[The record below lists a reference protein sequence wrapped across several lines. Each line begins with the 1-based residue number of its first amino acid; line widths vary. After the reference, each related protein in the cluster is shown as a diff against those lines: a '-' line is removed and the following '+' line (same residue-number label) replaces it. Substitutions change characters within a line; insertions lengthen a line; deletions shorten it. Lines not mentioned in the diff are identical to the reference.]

1 MRKAAGIILI
11 ILGIVEVAG
20 MIISVRGL
28 LAGVMSI
35 PVSAIWLAVSFPIV
49 YAALLVTGGVLCVR
63 KKYWEL
69 CLTSALLAL
78 VVGIVPVVA
87 QLLRGSL
94 DVLVAWENWIVVVGA
109 VISTI
114 LISLMRKEWKEIS
127 DSADGKVSYGG

>member
-11 ILGIVEVAG
+11 ILGIVEVG
-20 MIISVRGL
+20 GGIISVRGL
-28 LAGVMSI
+28 LAGPMSM

-114 LISLMRKEWKEIS
+114 LISLGKKDWQEVS
-127 DSADGKVSYGG
+127 D

>member
-11 ILGIVEVAG
+11 ILGIVEVG
-20 MIISVRGL
+20 GGIISVRGL
-28 LAGVMSI
+28 LAGTMSI

-114 LISLMRKEWKEIS
+114 FISLMRKEWKEIS
-127 DSADGKVSYGG
+127 DSVDGKVSYGG

>member
-11 ILGIVEVAG
+11 ILGIVEVG
-20 MIISVRGL
+20 GGIISVRGL
-28 LAGVMSI
+28 LAGPMSM

-69 CLTSALLAL
+69 CLTSAVLAL

-87 QLLRGSL
+87 QLSRGSL

-109 VISTI
+109 IIATI
-114 LISLMRKEWKEIS
+114 FISLMRKEWKDFS
-127 DSADGKVSYGG
+127 DSVDGKVSYGG

>member
-11 ILGIVEVAG
+11 ILGIVEVLG
-20 MIISVRGL
+20 MITSVRSL
-28 LAGVMSI
+28 LAGPMSM
-35 PVSAIWLAVSFPIV
+35 PVSTILLAVSFPIV

-114 LISLMRKEWKEIS
+114 FISLMRKEWKEIS
-127 DSADGKVSYGG
+127 D

>member
-11 ILGIVEVAG
+11 ILGIVEVGGA
-20 MIISVRGL
+20 IISVRGL
-28 LAGVMSI
+28 LAGTMSI

-114 LISLMRKEWKEIS
+114 FISLMRKEWKEIS
-127 DSADGKVSYGG
+127 DSVDGKVSYGG

>member
-11 ILGIVEVAG
+11 ILGIVEVG
-20 MIISVRGL
+20 GGIISVRGL
-28 LAGVMSI
+28 LAGPMSI

-114 LISLMRKEWKEIS
+114 LISLGKKDWQAIS
-127 DSADGKVSYGG
+127 D

>member
-11 ILGIVEVAG
+11 ILGIVEVGGA
-20 MIISVRGL
+20 IISVRGL
-28 LAGVMSI
+28 LAGPMSV
-35 PVSAIWLAVSFPIV
+35 PVSAIWLAVAFPIV

-114 LISLMRKEWKEIS
+114 FIALMRKEWKEIS
-127 DSADGKVSYGG
+127 D

>member
-11 ILGIVEVAG
+11 ILGIVEVG
-20 MIISVRGL
+20 GGIISVRGL
-28 LAGVMSI
+28 LAGTMSI

-114 LISLMRKEWKEIS
+114 FISLMRKEWKDIS

>member
-11 ILGIVEVAG
+11 ILGIVEVG
-20 MIISVRGL
+20 GGIISVRGL
-28 LAGVMSI
+28 LAGPMSI

-114 LISLMRKEWKEIS
+114 FISLMRKEWKEIS
-127 DSADGKVSYGG
+127 A